1 MIFFKKFSGVE
12 NVEKSSTKTF
22 GARSAKKQSRLKNSD
37 ENPSGQ
43 AAQILR
49 EIEQQEARAID
60 LMRQASERAK
70 KDSTRQ
76 KILVGAALI
85 NEAMVNPAF
94 KAGLQKVL
102 QRHLT
107 ASRDVEFLKGFGW
120 EFEHETTEKNSA
132 SAPASTAQ

>member
-1 MIFFKKFSGVE
+1 ML
-12 NVEKSSTKTF
+12 KSRQRKLLEQE
-22 GARSAKKQSRLKNSD
+22 AQK
-37 ENPSGQ
+37 NPSGQ

-85 NEAMVNPAF
+85 NEAATNPNF
-94 KAGLQKVL
+94 KTGLEKVL
-102 QRHLT
+102 RRHLT
-107 ASRDVEFLKGFGW
+107 AARDVEFLKTFGW
-120 EFEHETTEKNSA
+120 ELEHETEKNSA
-132 SAPASTAQ
+132 ASAPVVTA

>member
-1 MIFFKKFSGVE
+1 ML
-12 NVEKSSTKTF
+12 KTRQRKLLEQE
-22 GARSAKKQSRLKNSD
+22 AQK
-37 ENPSGQ
+37 NPSGQ
-43 AAQILR
+43 AAQILK

-85 NEAMVNPAF
+85 NEAMANPAF

-102 QRHLT
+102 KRHLT
-107 ASRDVEFLKGFGW
+107 ASRDIEFLRAFGW

-132 SAPASTAQ
+132 SAPALVAE

>member
-1 MIFFKKFSGVE
+1 M
-12 NVEKSSTKTF
+12 
-22 GARSAKKQSRLKNSD
+22 LKMRQRKLL
-37 ENPSGQ
+37 ELEAQKNPSGP

-85 NEAMVNPAF
+85 NEAATNPNF
-94 KAGLQKVL
+94 KAGLEKVL
-102 QRHLT
+102 RKHLT
-107 ASRDVEFLKGFGW
+107 AARDVEFLKTFGW
-120 EFEHETTEKNSA
+120 SIDHETNEKA
-132 SAPASTAQ
+132 SDAAPASTAQ